1 MNKLLANGAVR
12 AILATAAA
20 IVLAVLTVEVS
31 ARFLSA
37 PATAEATD
45 GGVKPAQLD
54 AVEGTKLKRVTLT
67 ADAVRRLDVQTGP
80 IRTGPGGLLVAYSAL
95 VYDPTGRTW
104 VYTNPEPLVFVR
116 VPVTVAVIRGAD
128 ALLAAGPAAGT
139 VVVLVGASELYGT
152 ELGVGK

>member
-1 MNKLLANGAVR
+1 VGKLLANGAVR
-12 AILATAAA
+12 AILVCVAA
-20 IVLAVLTVEVS
+20 ILLAVLTVEVS

-37 PATAEATD
+37 PATVEAAA
-45 GGVKPAQLD
+45 GGVKPARLD

-95 VYDPTGRTW
+95 VYDPAGKTW

-116 VPVTVAVIRGAD
+116 EPVTVAVIRGAD
-128 ALLAAGPAAGT
+128 AVLAAGPAAGT
-139 VVVLVGASELYGT
+139 VVVQVGAAELYGT

>member
-1 MNKLLANGAVR
+1 MRKLLKNGAVR
-12 AILATAAA
+12 TILVSVTAILVA
-20 IVLAVLTVEVS
+20 LLTVEVS
-31 ARFLSA
+31 ARLLSP
-37 PATAEATD
+37 PASADAAS
-45 GGVKPAQLD
+45 GGVKPAKLD

-80 IRTGPGGLLVAYSAL
+80 IRTGPEGLVVPYTAL
-95 VYDPTGRTW
+95 VYDPAGKTW
-104 VYTNPEPLVFVR
+104 VYSNPEPLVFLR

-128 ALLAAGPAAGT
+128 AVLAAGPAAGT